1 MEKIMSLFEYEPLIL
16 SPKPKTLDEAGPSST
31 RVVKELGNLKGG
43 KDSLE
48 REVAKQTLRQ

>member
-1 MEKIMSLFEYEPLIL
+1 MSLFEYEPLIL

-48 REVAKQTLRQ
+48 REVAKQTLRQE